1 MSTTFNW
8 YDRKEFASI
17 PKNELLKLTAKTTT
31 PTDHS
36 KDKTLPVEERKIR
49 IYPAEELMMAAR
61 SLIQRPVLINHNGSQ
76 SIGWV
81 LDAEYNPSVESVEC
95 IVQVQHHYV
104 EAYNQNKFSTCSV
117 GVNARSED
125 VVGDTVTY
133 HGIWFDEVSLV
144 ITDGTF
150 KAGDPNATIQAFET
164 KMEFIGAV
172 ESVPIH
178 VIEKVVQRGDKWC
191 VIHCH
196 GDLAGQAI
204 KCFSGPDAKDQAM
217 AMHYAIQAHKKKET
231 VEIPKSPE
239 TPQSNQ
245 EPKPVEPVKSVE
257 TPKEPIKP
265 IETPKPVE
273 TPKLPEAHNP
283 SIVPQKPVVQE
294 PKKEPTDE
302 IVSDAEIEEFVKK
315 IHEYPNLVKKVTDLE
330 TTVNTAQTVI
340 KELKGKQDEEIKKAV
355 SAEKERIVNEIEK
368 VIPSILVTRQG
379 SVPFNRL
386 VIDVKRKLLELKKNE

>member
-1 MSTTFNW
+1 
-8 YDRKEFASI
+8 
-17 PKNELLKLTAKTTT
+17 
-31 PTDHS
+31 
-36 KDKTLPVEERKIR
+36 
-49 IYPAEELMMAAR
+49 MMAAR
-61 SLIQRPVLINHNGSQ
+61 SLIQRPVLINHNDGQ

-81 LDAEYNPSVESVEC
+81 LDAEYNPLVESVEC

-117 GVNARSED
+117 GVNARSEE
-125 VVGDTVTY
+125 VVGNTVTY

-144 ITDGTF
+144 ISDDF

-164 KMEFIGAV
+164 KMEFIGVV

-178 VIEKVVQRGDKWC
+178 IIEKVVQRGDKWC

-196 GDLAGQAI
+196 GADAGQAI

-239 TPQSNQ
+239 TPQPAESI
-245 EPKPVEPVKSVE
+245 KPVE
-257 TPKEPIKP
+257 TPKEPVKP

-273 TPKLPEAHNP
+273 TPKLPEVHNP
-283 SIVPQKPVVQE
+283 SIVPQKPVTQE

-386 VIDVKRKLLELKKNE
+386 VIDVKNKLLELKKNE